1 MKLIKDLVY
10 LIQHYIGVTRKLL
23 VGVGLLDEPI
33 RIISFVREAQ
43 LIFPFR

>member
-1 MKLIKDLVY
+1 MKQIKDLVY

-23 VGVGLLDEPI
+23 VRAALLDEPI
-33 RIISFVREAQ
+33 CIIFFVRETQ